1 VHQFRE
7 LTLSQDLSEKDLSLY
22 ESTSSLA
29 TGPDS
34 FNLRI
39 DETSEQLYA
48 FACSL
53 SMDHDEVETG
63 SGVIS
68 LKANASTF

>member
-29 TGPDS
+29 AGPDS
-34 FNLRI
+34 FSLRV
-39 DETSEQLYA
+39 DETSQELYA
-48 FACSL
+48 VACSL
-53 SMDHDEVETG
+53 SMVEDEAEVG

-68 LKANASTF
+68 FKANASIF